1 MMFTYAICSIFFF
14 VIVWSS
20 CVATTQGS
28 GAVLGGV
35 QEEYD
40 TKHDDTM
47 DYTVPVFTVQELQ
60 DGRRTMELQ
69 HILGTTGLLSIV
81 GSNQDMSVFRK
92 TRHDAMTG
100 LCTCMK
106 SATPN
111 LGPFA
116 SVQGLDSSMLSD
128 QTTRITLATATVGDT
143 PLPIDRTSLVDDAG
157 CTTNTVQALEDLR
170 DYVAFTSK
178 TFITSLDMVLTTNRK
193 TPEFILQTNRGEN
206 FNSLSSI
213 VKASQNLEHFHVYS
227 KPEDSSTTFDL
238 DFHTDAGL
246 FLTFVPGM
254 ACDVEATTVQPSN
267 DFYLQRDGIT
277 YRALFEENSIAIML
291 GVGAEHWLKTTSTT
305 LKATRHAIAISPGQS
320 RAWYGMSK
328 CTK

>member
-20 CVATTQGS
+20 CVATTQGI

-35 QEEYD
+35 QEEDD
-40 TKHDDTM
+40 TKHDDTT

-60 DGRRTMELQ
+60 DGSRTMELQ

-100 LCTCMK
+100 L
-106 SATPN
+106 
-111 LGPFA
+111 

-128 QTTRITLATATVGDT
+128 QTTRVTLATATVGDT

-178 TFITSLDMVLTTNRK
+178 IFITSLDMVLTTNRK